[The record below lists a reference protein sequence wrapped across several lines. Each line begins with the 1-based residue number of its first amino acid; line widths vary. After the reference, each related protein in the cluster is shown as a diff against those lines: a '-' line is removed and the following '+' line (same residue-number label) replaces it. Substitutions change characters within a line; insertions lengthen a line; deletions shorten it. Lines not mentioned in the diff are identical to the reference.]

1 MRWCF
6 HVDQSYFERVG
17 LGVLGFYGCWNVGVG
32 SVDFRNVGLRIVG
45 SCFVGFYTGFE
56 VDCLGVDCPVVDSCV
71 DFENF
76 EVDFGVC
83 YPD

>member
-1 MRWCF
+1 M
-6 HVDQSYFERVG
+6 
-17 LGVLGFYGCWNVGVG
+17 
-32 SVDFRNVGLRIVG
+32 
-45 SCFVGFYTGFE
+45 
-56 VDCLGVDCPVVDSCV
+56 VDCPGVDCPVIDCLVVDSWV